1 MGGSSQ
7 STSVKIPA
15 WLQEAAQANLARANE
30 VSRIGYTP
38 YYGPDVAAMTAPQ
51 LASMQGTNQAAMAF
65 GVPTADFNS
74 GMPQAQDYG
83 GMSAYSS
90 GGMYNDALAEL
101 KASNPGQ
108 YNAIMGQFIDPILG
122 TSPDLS
128 YGGGA
133 PASGGPAGGPIPGG
147 PGGGGSGRGGGG
159 GGGGDYAPRPAAG
172 GVAGSYTGLRDMVNG
187 GGPGAAGDDFQGGLL
202 SEMLNKRNI
211 NPVGS
216 SGGGGG
222 MGRGK

>member
-15 WLQEAAQANLARANE
+15 WLEDAAKANIAKANE
-30 VSRIGYTP
+30 IAKIGYTP
-38 YYGPDVAAMTAPQ
+38 YYGPDIAAMTAPQ

-90 GGMYNDALAEL
+90 GGLADQAFAEL
-101 KASNPGQ
+101 KERRPGQ
-108 YNAIMGQFIDPILG
+108 YDAIMAQFINPF
-122 TSPDLS
+122 T
-128 YGGGA
+128 GA
-133 PASGGPAGGPIPGG
+133 PATGG
-147 PGGGGSGRGGGG
+147 PGAGGNPGGFPGFPGFPGLPGFPFQPGQMPDRMGDRDFQSPTGGGG
-159 GGGGDYAPRPAAG
+159 GGF
-172 GVAGSYTGLRDMVNG
+172 SGLRDMFDG
-187 GGPGAAGDDFQGGLL
+187 GGAGASGPDFQGGPL
-202 SEMLNKRNI
+202 SGSLNRMGV
-211 NPVGS
+211 NPVGQS
-216 SGGGGG
+216 GGGG

>member
-101 KASNPGQ
+101 KASSPGQ
-108 YNAIMGQFIDPILG
+108 YNAIMSQFIDPILG
-122 TSPDLS
+122 TGPGLS
-128 YGGGA
+128 YGGA
-133 PASGGPAGGPIPGG
+133 PTSGGPAGGPIPGSGSGVNGAG
-147 PGGGGSGRGGGG
+147 PGGGEGGGG
-159 GGGGDYAPRPAAG
+159 GYAPRQAVG
-172 GVAGSYTGLRDMVNG
+172 GVTGAYTGLRDMVNG
-187 GGPGAAGDDFQGGLL
+187 GGPGAAGADFQGGLL
-202 SEMLNKRNI
+202 SGPMNRLGI

-216 SGGGGG
+216 NGGGGG